1 MIYLFQLVLPHVSEK
16 QKQKK
21 GSECL
26 EVLLKIPTEN
36 KEGLQRAIYL
46 SLITCITEVLLSQ
59 KTKSSLWSDGIVKKA
74 FMYLVSMCTDRT
86 AKVRKQAYDD
96 LKRVLAKHSD
106 AKFKLTSQFVVNY
119 FDNLVMQFDKDDH
132 REILYLLT
140 FFMSSILTISPSFY
154 ASIIATLFTVPFH
167 LLCHF

>member
-1 MIYLFQLVLPHVSEK
+1 MVLPHVSEK

-21 GSECL
+21 GSDCL

-46 SLITCITEVLLSQ
+46 SLITCITEVLLAQ
-59 KTKSSLWSDGIVKKA
+59 KTKESTWSDGIVKKA

-86 AKVRKQAYDD
+86 AKVRKQACDD
-96 LKRVLAKHSD
+96 LKRLLMHHSE
-106 AKFKLTSQFVVNY
+106 AKFTLTSKFVVDY

-140 FFMSSILTISPSFY
+140 FLMSSILSIAPSFY
-154 ASIIATLFTVPFH
+154 PAIITTLFTVSFR
-167 LLCHF
+167 LSYDS